1 MQTSSTI
8 ASAMP
13 VGHAGRPLGAFRC
26 WGARAGTVLIAVLV
40 ALPSAAANRLV
51 GVRLHDAPDSTR
63 VVLDTREVATYQ
75 VFALENP
82 DRVVID
88 LRDTWVSKA
97 FRTPV
102 PDSRVVTRIRSAYR
116 NRTNYR
122 VVLDLKGNVRLEQFT
137 LQPIAPYGH
146 RLVIDLYP
154 VDRPAAPPEPR
165 KRDPQTAR
173 DVIVAIDAGHGGEDP
188 GAIGVGRIYEKHVV
202 LAISRRIKE
211 TLDAVNGIRGV
222 LTRDGDYYV
231 PLRRRTAL
239 ARRDEVRADV
249 FVSIHADAFRLS
261 GVRGASVYALS
272 ERGASSEMARWL
284 ARAENRSDLIGGVGR
299 SVSLDDK
306 DDAVRELLVDLSMD
320 HKREASINLGEA
332 VLGSMSGV
340 TKLHKNRVEQAGFAV
355 LKSPDVPAVLIETG
369 FLSNPQEARRLASSG
384 FQRRIA
390 DAIATGIH
398 GYLLKYPPPDTLL
411 ASSGQDGMLRYVI
424 KRGDTLSEIAERNR
438 ISTGRLK
445 ALNGIGGDRIL
456 VGDVLL
462 IPFGLA
468 AVSPQPGSAR
478 GSPLATG
485 DGS

>member
-1 MQTSSTI
+1 M
-8 ASAMP
+8 
-13 VGHAGRPLGAFRC
+13 
-26 WGARAGTVLIAVLV
+26 LV
-40 ALPSAAANRLV
+40 ALPTAAANRLV

-63 VVLDTREVATYQ
+63 VVLDTREVAAYQ
-75 VFALENP
+75 VFTLENP
-82 DRVVID
+82 HRVVVD

-102 PDSRVVTRIRSAYR
+102 ADSRVVGRIRSAYR

-122 VVLDLKGNVRLEQFT
+122 VVLDLKAAVRLEQFT

-154 VDRPAAPPEPR
+154 VDGPVAPPTPR
-165 KRDPQTAR
+165 KQDPHTAR
-173 DVIVAIDAGHGGEDP
+173 DAIVAIDAGHGGEDP
-188 GAIGVGRIYEKHVV
+188 GAIGVGRVYEKHVV
-202 LAISRRIKE
+202 LAIARRIKE
-211 TLDAVNGIRGV
+211 NLDAVKGVRGV

-231 PLRRRTAL
+231 PLRKRTAL
-239 ARRDEVRADV
+239 ARRAEVRADL

-284 ARAENRSDLIGGVGR
+284 ATSENRSDLIGGVGG

-320 HKREASINLGEA
+320 AKREASITLGEA
-332 VLGSMSGV
+332 VLGSLGGV
-340 TKLHKNRVEQAGFAV
+340 TRLHKNRVEQAGFAV

-369 FLSNPQEARRLASSG
+369 FLSNPQEARRLASRS
-384 FQRRIA
+384 FQHRIG
-390 DAIATGIH
+390 DAIATGIQ
-398 GYLLKYPPPDTLL
+398 GYLQKHPPPDSLL
-411 ASSGQDGMLRYVI
+411 ASLGHEGMLRYVI

-438 ISTGRLK
+438 VSTGRLK

-462 IPFGLA
+462 IPFGVR
-468 AVSPQPGSAR
+468 AVESGS
-478 GSPLATG
+478 
-485 DGS
+485 

>member
-1 MQTSSTI
+1 MG
-8 ASAMP
+8 A
-13 VGHAGRPLGAFRC
+13 GHAERPLGVFGPLGVRVA
-26 WGARAGTVLIAVLV
+26 AGVIVAALV

-102 PDSRVVTRIRSAYR
+102 PDSRVVARIRSAYR

-146 RLVIDLYP
+146 RLVLDLYP
-154 VDRPAAPPEPR
+154 LDRPAAPPAPR
-165 KRDPQTAR
+165 KRDDPQTAR
-173 DVIVAIDAGHGGEDP
+173 DAIVAIDAGHGGEDP

-211 TLDAVNGIRGV
+211 NLDAVKGIRGV

-306 DDAVRELLVDLSMD
+306 EDAVRELLVDLSMD
-320 HKREASINLGEA
+320 AKREASINLGEA

-369 FLSNPQEARRLASSG
+369 FLSNPQEARRLASSN
-384 FQRRIA
+384 FQRRIG

-411 ASSGQDGMLRYVI
+411 ASSGQEGMLRYVI

-445 ALNGIGGDRIL
+445 ALNSIGGDRIL

-462 IPFGLA
+462 IPFGSR
-468 AVSPQPGSAR
+468 AVQ
-478 GSPLATG
+478 G
-485 DGS
+485 DS